1 MAMALPASSMIW
13 VIAVHKAMIIYAA
26 KPNTPLHLGFLHD
39 YHDVFVQDKIK
50 IK

>member
-1 MAMALPASSMIW
+1 MQ
-13 VIAVHKAMIIYAA
+13 A
-26 KPNTPLHLGFLHD
+26 KPNTPLHLGFFRN